1 MFPLNCLCNGV
12 YGLDAMFCSE
22 VYPLFLPEDLGMPD
36 DEIFYVP
43 TGIGNIIRNPS
54 GTVRN
59 IPGLLKDR
67 DIHMGLISLG
77 TAGSAH
83 ARGITAYD
91 DEFHGFLL

>member
-1 MFPLNCLCNGV
+1 MFRSKV
-12 YGLDAMFCSE
+12 YL
-22 VYPLFLPEDLGMPD
+22 LFFPEDLGMPD
-36 DEIFYVP
+36 DEIFHVP

-54 GTVRN
+54 GTVRD

-67 DIHMGLISLG
+67 DIHTGLISLG

-91 DEFHGFLL
+91 NEFHGSLL